1 MLPKPYRLKHRR
13 DFGLVYQRGIRC
25 NADALGLRAYQRSQP
40 IDRLSCPRIGF
51 SISQKVSKRAVVRNR
66 LKRQLRAAL
75 RQWLPELAQ
84 NWDLVIVVYP
94 NGLKCDY
101 EEFLRQLKQL
111 LIQAEIL
118 HGC

>member
-1 MLPKPYRLKHRR
+1 MLPKPYRLRHRR
-13 DFGLVYQRGIRC
+13 DFGLVYQKGIRC
-25 NADALGLRAYQRSQP
+25 NANALGLRAYQRLSA
-40 IDRLSCPRIGF
+40 IDGSTCPRIGF

-75 RQWLPELAQ
+75 RQWLPELER

-94 NGLKCDY
+94 NALKCDY

-118 HGC
+118 HGH